1 MVRPAWRGSVEIG
14 RPTITGN
21 DLAELSPARGVYIAV
36 AMQMGAN
43 KAAAIIN
50 VTPMIDI
57 LLVLLIVFML
67 LPTKTVGLK
76 SDVPQLPT
84 ENQPAIPNPQHL
96 VLRIQEDR
104 SMDINSQ
111 PVVLAE
117 LQERLR
123 TLFAVRPDGVLF
135 VNGAAELQFEDV
147 ATVIDIAHGAG
158 VQRIG
163 VLTEKVTAA
172 APRYH

>member
-1 MVRPAWRGSVEIG
+1 
-14 RPTITGN
+14 
-21 DLAELSPARGVYIAV
+21 
-36 AMQMGAN
+36 MQMGSN
-43 KAAAIIN
+43 KSAAVIN

-57 LLVLLIVFML
+57 VMVLLIVFML

-84 ENQPAIPNPQHL
+84 ENQPAVPNPLNL
-96 VLRIQEDR
+96 VLRIQKDH

-117 LQERLR
+117 LRERLQN
-123 TLFAVRPDGVLF
+123 LFAVRPDGVLF
-135 VNGAAELQFEDV
+135 VNGARELEFDDV

-163 VLTEKVTAA
+163 VMTDKLTED
-172 APRYH
+172 APGYH

>member
-1 MVRPAWRGSVEIG
+1 MQIGSG
-14 RPTITGN
+14 KTT
-21 DLAELSPARGVYIAV
+21 
-36 AMQMGAN
+36 
-43 KAAAIIN
+43 AIIN

-84 ENQPAIPNPQHL
+84 ENQPAMANPQHL
-96 VLRIQEDR
+96 VLRIQKDR

-117 LQERLR
+117 LRERLR

-135 VNGAAELQFEDV
+135 VNGAAELEFEDV

-158 VQRIG
+158 VERIG
-163 VLTEKVTAA
+163 VLTDKVTAP
-172 APRYH
+172 APR

>member
-1 MVRPAWRGSVEIG
+1 
-14 RPTITGN
+14 
-21 DLAELSPARGVYIAV
+21 
-36 AMQMGAN
+36 MQMGSN
-43 KAAAIIN
+43 KSAAVIN

-57 LLVLLIVFML
+57 VMVLLIVFML

-84 ENQPAIPNPQHL
+84 ENQPAVPNPLNL
-96 VLRIQEDR
+96 VLRIQKDR

-117 LQERLR
+117 LHERLR

-135 VNGAAELQFEDV
+135 VNGDSELEFDDV

-158 VQRIG
+158 VGRIG
-163 VLTEKVTAA
+163 VMTDQVTAA
-172 APRYH
+172 APGYH

>member
-1 MVRPAWRGSVEIG
+1 
-14 RPTITGN
+14 
-21 DLAELSPARGVYIAV
+21 
-36 AMQMGAN
+36 MQMGSN
-43 KAAAIIN
+43 KSAAVIN

-57 LLVLLIVFML
+57 VMVLLIVFML

-84 ENQPAIPNPQHL
+84 ENQPAVPNPLNL
-96 VLRIQEDR
+96 VLRIRKDR

-111 PVVLAE
+111 PVLLAE
-117 LQERLR
+117 LRERLQA
-123 TLFAVRPDGVLF
+123 LFAVRPAGVLF
-135 VNGAAELQFEDV
+135 VNGARELEFEDI

-163 VLTEKVTAA
+163 VMTGNLTADA
-172 APRYH
+172 SGYH

>member
-1 MVRPAWRGSVEIG
+1 
-14 RPTITGN
+14 
-21 DLAELSPARGVYIAV
+21 
-36 AMQMGAN
+36 MQMGGN

-67 LPTKTVGLK
+67 MPTKTVGLK
-76 SDVPQLPT
+76 SDVPQLAT
-84 ENQPAIPNPQHL
+84 ENQPAVPNPLNL
-96 VLRIQEDR
+96 VLRIQKDR

-117 LQERLR
+117 LRERLR

-135 VNGAAELQFEDV
+135 VNGAPELEFEDV
-147 ATVIDIAHGAG
+147 AAAIDIAHGAG
-158 VQRIG
+158 VGRIG
-163 VLTEKVTAA
+163 VMTDKIEPNASG
-172 APRYH
+172 YH

>member
-1 MVRPAWRGSVEIG
+1 M
-14 RPTITGN
+14 
-21 DLAELSPARGVYIAV
+21 AV
-36 AMQMGAN
+36 AMQIGAN
-43 KAAAIIN
+43 KTAAIIN

-76 SDVPQLPT
+76 SDVPQPPAA
-84 ENQPAIPNPQHL
+84 NQPAIPNPQHL
-96 VLRIQEDR
+96 VLRIQRDR

-111 PVVLAE
+111 PVALAE
-117 LQERLR
+117 LRERLG

-135 VNGAAELQFEDV
+135 IDGAGELEFEDV

-158 VQRIG
+158 VDRIG
-163 VLTEKVTAA
+163 IVTDKTMAQ
-172 APRYH
+172 R

>member
-1 MVRPAWRGSVEIG
+1 MVRPAWGGSGEIA
-14 RPTITGN
+14 RHAITGN
-21 DLAELSPARGVYIAV
+21 GLAELSPARGVYIAV

-43 KAAAIIN
+43 KAAIIN

-84 ENQPAIPNPQHL
+84 ENQPAIPNSQHL
-96 VLRIQEDR
+96 VLRIQQDR

-111 PVVLAE
+111 PVILAE
-117 LQERLR
+117 LRERLT

-163 VLTEKVTAA
+163 VLTEKVTPA
-172 APRYH
+172 APGFH

>member
-1 MVRPAWRGSVEIG
+1 MQLGS
-14 RPTITGN
+14 N
-21 DLAELSPARGVYIAV
+21 KNAAV
-36 AMQMGAN
+36 
-43 KAAAIIN
+43 IN

-76 SDVPQLPT
+76 SDVPQLAN
-84 ENQPAIPNPQHL
+84 ENQPSVPNPLNL
-96 VLRIQEDR
+96 VLRIQKDR

-117 LQERLR
+117 LHERLR

-135 VNGAAELQFEDV
+135 VNGSGDLYFEDV
-147 ATVIDIAHGAG
+147 AAVIDIAHGAG
-158 VQRIG
+158 VERIG
-163 VLTEKVTAA
+163 VLTDKTTAA
-172 APRYH
+172 APR

>member
-1 MVRPAWRGSVEIG
+1 VR
-14 RPTITGN
+14 
-21 DLAELSPARGVYIAV
+21 VYIAV
-36 AMQMGAN
+36 AMQMGGN

-67 LPTKTVGLK
+67 MPTKTVGLK
-76 SDVPQLPT
+76 SDVPQLAT
-84 ENQPAIPNPQHL
+84 ENQPAVPNPLNL
-96 VLRIQEDR
+96 VLRIQKDR

-117 LQERLR
+117 LRERLR

-135 VNGAAELQFEDV
+135 VNGAPELEFEDV
-147 ATVIDIAHGAG
+147 AMVIDIAHGAG
-158 VQRIG
+158 VGRIG
-163 VLTEKVTAA
+163 VMTDKIE
-172 APRYH
+172 PNSPGYH

>member
-1 MVRPAWRGSVEIG
+1 VR
-14 RPTITGN
+14 
-21 DLAELSPARGVYIAV
+21 VYIAV
-36 AMQMGAN
+36 AMQMGGN

-67 LPTKTVGLK
+67 MPTKTVGLK
-76 SDVPQLPT
+76 SDVPQLAT
-84 ENQPAIPNPQHL
+84 ANQPVVPNPLNL
-96 VLRIQEDR
+96 VLRIQKDR

-117 LQERLR
+117 LRERLR

-135 VNGAAELQFEDV
+135 VNGAPELEFEDV
-147 ATVIDIAHGAG
+147 AAVIDIAHGAG
-158 VQRIG
+158 VGRIG
-163 VLTEKVTAA
+163 VMTDKI
-172 APRYH
+172 APNAPGYH

>member
-1 MVRPAWRGSVEIG
+1 MGSSKS
-14 RPTITGN
+14 
-21 DLAELSPARGVYIAV
+21 AAV
-36 AMQMGAN
+36 
-43 KAAAIIN
+43 IN

-57 LLVLLIVFML
+57 VMVLLIVFML
-67 LPTKTVGLK
+67 LPSKTVGLK

-84 ENQPAIPNPQHL
+84 ENQPAIPNPLNL
-96 VLRIQEDR
+96 VLRIQKDR

-117 LQERLR
+117 LHERLR

-135 VNGAAELQFEDV
+135 VNGARELEFDDV

-158 VQRIG
+158 VGRIG
-163 VLTEKVTAA
+163 VITAKLTDA
-172 APRYH
+172 APGYH

>member
-1 MVRPAWRGSVEIG
+1 
-14 RPTITGN
+14 
-21 DLAELSPARGVYIAV
+21 
-36 AMQMGAN
+36 MQMGSN
-43 KAAAIIN
+43 KSAAVIN

-57 LLVLLIVFML
+57 VMVLLIVFML

-76 SDVPQLPT
+76 SGVPQLPA
-84 ENQPAIPNPQHL
+84 ENQPSIPNPLNL
-96 VLRIQEDR
+96 VLRIQKDR

-117 LQERLR
+117 LHERLR

-135 VNGAAELQFEDV
+135 VNGAPELEFEDI

-158 VQRIG
+158 VERIG
-163 VLTEKVTAA
+163 VMTDKITAA

>member
-1 MVRPAWRGSVEIG
+1 MQIGSNKS
-14 RPTITGN
+14 T
-21 DLAELSPARGVYIAV
+21 AV
-36 AMQMGAN
+36 
-43 KAAAIIN
+43 IN

-57 LLVLLIVFML
+57 VMVLLIVFML

-84 ENQPAIPNPQHL
+84 ENQPSVPNPLNL
-96 VLRIQEDR
+96 VLRIQKDR

-117 LQERLR
+117 LHARLQ
-123 TLFAVRPDGVLF
+123 TLFAARPDGVLF
-135 VNGAAELQFEDV
+135 VNGAPELEFEDI

-158 VQRIG
+158 VGRIG
-163 VLTEKVTAA
+163 VMTDKITAA
-172 APRYH
+172 APGYH

>member
-1 MVRPAWRGSVEIG
+1 MR
-14 RPTITGN
+14 
-21 DLAELSPARGVYIAV
+21 VYIAV
-36 AMQMGAN
+36 AMQMGGN

-76 SDVPQLPT
+76 SDVPQLAT
-84 ENQPAIPNPQHL
+84 ENQPAIPNPLNL
-96 VLRIQEDR
+96 VLRIQKDR

-117 LQERLR
+117 LRERLR

-135 VNGAAELQFEDV
+135 VNGAPELEFEDV
-147 ATVIDIAHGAG
+147 AAVIDIAHGAG
-158 VQRIG
+158 VGRIG
-163 VLTEKVTAA
+163 VMTDKIPPN
-172 APRYH
+172 APGYH